1 MKRKIW
7 TRLLAAAVAGMV
19 CGCAGGGEIQ
29 KETEKAAQSETVQTD
44 GMLWAVEPLKEE
56 STLRMS
62 YLANSTPALT
72 TYIAERLGWLD
83 ACNLKV
89 EMVYFAGGPAQME
102 GSGSWDVGTTGI
114 GGVITGIINYDVEV
128 LGIAAQ
134 DKGLFQAFF
143 ARKDS
148 QIVKDGQGHGEFE
161 EVYGKPESWKGKDI
175 LTAVGTTNQYALYR
189 VLKSLGLGLDD
200 VNIINI
206 DIAAAT
212 TAFLAGE
219 GDIAGVQG
227 TMIFDEEYQKEES
240 DYVMVASD
248 QIVHSGLDVNY
259 VATQTALDTKSKEVE
274 IWLELALMAGEW
286 ANANP
291 DEAAEMMTDL
301 YAEDGYDTDLASNK
315 KAIIENPFTPL
326 KENYSFFTEIN
337 GDATRT
343 IAENN
348 TYEAM
353 EGYIEMGKYSKE
365 QSDQLFSAGNYNSDY
380 IRRIYSRQ

>member
-7 TRLLAAAVAGMV
+7 TRLLAVAVAGMV

-161 EVYGKPESWKGKDI
+161 EVYGKPESWKGEDI

>member
-7 TRLLAAAVAGMV
+7 TRLLAVAVAGMV

-29 KETEKAAQSETVQTD
+29 KETEKAAQNETVQTD

-259 VATQTALDTKSKEVE
+259 VATQTALDTKSKDYKPKFHHVYT
-274 IWLELALMAGEW
+274 IPSFHIMLNFFYFTSSIYTIKSRLRQGVRG
-286 ANANP
+286 
-291 DEAAEMMTDL
+291 
-301 YAEDGYDTDLASNK
+301 DGR
-315 KAIIENPFTPL
+315 
-326 KENYSFFTEIN
+326 
-337 GDATRT
+337 G
-343 IAENN
+343 
-348 TYEAM
+348 
-353 EGYIEMGKYSKE
+353 SKPV
-365 QSDQLFSAGNYNSDY
+365 
-380 IRRIYSRQ
+380 

>member
-7 TRLLAAAVAGMV
+7 TRLLAVAVAGMV

-29 KETEKAAQSETVQTD
+29 KETEKAAQNETVQTD

-326 KENYSFFTEIN
+326 KENYSFFTEMN
-337 GDATRT
+337 EDATRT

-348 TYEAM
+348 TYKAM

-380 IRRIYSRQ
+380 IRRIYDRQ